1 MRKAFISLMLLV
13 TVCFSITGCE
23 FESNDIRAPQELTIF
38 HSTMSLEQFNF
49 DYLKIEYNSND
60 CVMIYDYDDMI
71 ELFNLADALVL
82 TKSHEK
88 DESDLPEDFDYLCSV
103 TFFRQG
109 KDGRPDASYR
119 FYVSTAGEICYI
131 RQRLAATT
139 IFYMTESSAILN
151 EVNRLIEL
159 YNQS

>member
-1 MRKAFISLMLLV
+1 MRKAFVSLLLLV
-13 TVCFSITGCE
+13 AVCFSVTGCK
-23 FESNDIRAPQELTIF
+23 FESRDIRAPKELTIF
-38 HSTMSLEQFNF
+38 HSTRSLEQFDF

-60 CVMIYDYDDMI
+60 YVMIYDYDDMR

-82 TKSHEK
+82 TKSHEGF
-88 DESDLPEDFDYLCSV
+88 ELPEDFDYLCSV

-109 KDGRPDASYR
+109 IDGRPDASYY
-119 FYVSTAGEICYI
+119 FYVSAAGEICYR
-131 RQRLAATT
+131 RQRLAASDV
-139 IFYMTESSAILN
+139 FYKAESTAILN

>member
-13 TVCFSITGCE
+13 AVCFSITGCK

-38 HSTMSLEQFNF
+38 NSTMSLEQFNF
-49 DYLKIEYNSND
+49 DYLKIEYNSDD
-60 CVMIYDYDDMI
+60 CVMIYDYDDMR

-82 TKSHEK
+82 TKSYEGY
-88 DESDLPEDFDYLCSV
+88 DMPEDFDYLCSV

-109 KDGRPDASYR
+109 KDGRPDVSYY
-119 FYVSTAGEICYI
+119 FYVSTIGEICYR
-131 RQRLAATT
+131 RQRLAASDV
-139 IFYMTESSAILN
+139 YYVAESTAILN

-159 YNQS
+159 YNQP

>member
-13 TVCFSITGCE
+13 AVCFSIAGCK

-49 DYLKIEYNSND
+49 DYLKIEYNSDD
-60 CVMIYDYDDMI
+60 CVMIYDYDDMR

-82 TKSHEK
+82 TKSHEGYN
-88 DESDLPEDFDYLCSV
+88 LPEDFDYLCSV

-109 KDGRPDASYR
+109 KDGRPDTSYY
-119 FYVSTAGEICYI
+119 FYVSTAGEICYR
-131 RQRLAATT
+131 RQRLAASDV
-139 IFYMTESSAILN
+139 YYKAESTAILN

>member
-1 MRKAFISLMLLV
+1 MRKAFISLMLLAA
-13 TVCFSITGCE
+13 VCFSISGCK

-82 TKSHEK
+82 TKSHEGN
-88 DESDLPEDFDYLCSV
+88 DLPEDFDCFCSV

-109 KDGRPDASYR
+109 IDGKPDASYY
-119 FYVSTAGEICYI
+119 FYVSTAGEICYR
-131 RQRLAATT
+131 RQRLAASDVY
-139 IFYMTESSAILN
+139 YMAESTAILN